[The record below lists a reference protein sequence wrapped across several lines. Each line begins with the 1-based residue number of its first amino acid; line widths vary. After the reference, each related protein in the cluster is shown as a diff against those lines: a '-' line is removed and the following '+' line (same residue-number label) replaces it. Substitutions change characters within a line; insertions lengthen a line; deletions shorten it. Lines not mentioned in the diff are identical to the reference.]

1 MPPDYQVNAF
11 TVLCL
16 ERGMLMGTAI
26 VGTIVLLAVAAAI
39 KSIINNKKNGK
50 ACCGGDCS
58 RCKGCH

>member
-1 MPPDYQVNAF
+1 
-11 TVLCL
+11 
-16 ERGMLMGTAI
+16 MGTAI

-50 ACCGGDCS
+50 GCCGSDCS